1 MVTGLFLG
9 RFQPFH
15 EGHLEVIREIAAQV
29 DKLVIAIGSAQ
40 ESHTPEDPFTAGERH
55 LMISETLDEEG
66 IENYFI
72 IPIVDINRYSVWVA
86 HVRSLVPPFDII
98 YTNNELTS
106 RLFRESG
113 IEVRST
119 KLYDRERYS
128 GSKVRELMIS
138 NGDWQTLVP
147 TATERVIEMLDG
159 QKRIK
164 DLAGGIR

>member
-29 DKLVIAIGSAQ
+29 DKLVVAIGSAQ
-40 ESHTPEDPFTAGERH
+40 ESHTLEDPFTAGERH

-66 IENYFI
+66 IPNYFI

-98 YTNNELTS
+98 YTNNDLTS

-113 IEVRST
+113 IEVRGT

-128 GSKVRELMIS
+128 GRKVRELMIS
-138 NGDWQTLVP
+138 GGDWQALVP
-147 TATERVIEMLDG
+147 TGTEKVIDMLDG
-159 QKRIK
+159 VKRIK
-164 DLAGGIR
+164 DLAGGI

>member
-15 EGHLEVIREIAAQV
+15 EGHLEVVREIATQV

-40 ESHTPEDPFTAGERH
+40 ESHTQEDPFTAGERH

-66 IENYFI
+66 ITNYFI

-113 IEVRST
+113 IEVRAT

-128 GSKVRELMIS
+128 GSRVRELLKS
-138 NGDWQTLVP
+138 NGDWQALVP
-147 TATERVIEMLDG
+147 SATERVIQMLDG
-159 QKRIK
+159 QKRIQ
-164 DLAGGIR
+164 DLAGGL